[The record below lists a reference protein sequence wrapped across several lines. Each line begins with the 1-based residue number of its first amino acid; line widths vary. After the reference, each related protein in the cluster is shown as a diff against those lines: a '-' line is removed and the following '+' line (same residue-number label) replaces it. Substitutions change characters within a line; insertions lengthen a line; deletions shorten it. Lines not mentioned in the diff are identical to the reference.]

1 MAGEK
6 ETERRRLS
14 IAELRKMKNYENVSE
29 EQAQEIIFA
38 VRNLAVMFYEHL
50 NKKQKE
56 QELTKEEKREGKD
69 TKAEKSKADKL
80 SKKDSKKNKAA
91 KTTIK
96 ERSKDD
102 TRGKNNSIT
111 IW

>member
-6 ETERRRLS
+6 ETERRRLT

-56 QELTKEEKREGKD
+56 KKLAKEGQIED
-69 TKAEKSKADKL
+69 TGIKTEKSKTKKTT
-80 SKKDSKKNKAA
+80 SKRKKAA
-91 KTTIK
+91 
-96 ERSKDD
+96 
-102 TRGKNNSIT
+102 
-111 IW
+111 

>member
-1 MAGEK
+1 MAGGK
-6 ETERRRLS
+6 ETEKRRLT

-56 QELTKEEKREGKD
+56 KEMAKEDEQKD
-69 TKAEKSKADKL
+69 TKMKAEKSKTE
-80 SKKDSKKNKAA
+80 
-91 KTTIK
+91 KTT
-96 ERSKDD
+96 SK
-102 TRGKNNSIT
+102 RKKSK
-111 IW
+111 

>member
-50 NKKQKE
+50 NTKQKE
-56 QELTKEEKREGKD
+56 KELTKEGKQED
-69 TKAEKSKADKL
+69 KDIKAEKSKAKQ
-80 SKKDSKKNKAA
+80 A
-91 KTTIK
+91 TTKIK
-96 ERSKDD
+96 
-102 TRGKNNSIT
+102 NSINNNKGKEQR
-111 IW
+111 

>member
-6 ETERRRLS
+6 ETERRRLT

-56 QELTKEEKREGKD
+56 KELAKEDKQED
-69 TKAEKSKADKL
+69 TEIKAEKSKTKQA
-80 SKKDSKKNKAA
+80 
-91 KTTIK
+91 TTK
-96 ERSKDD
+96 RK
-102 TRGKNNSIT
+102 NSINNNKGKEQR
-111 IW
+111 